1 MEPPSAG
8 PVPSPEPPDPGL
20 DAAQSFD
27 SPHPP
32 IPPEPPPIVSH
43 VSRLRATVGFP
54 RIVPNLDLQLML
66 VDCSSPL
73 EFCGTSL
80 WCVSMNK
87 VLSCSSFASPTWE
100 SWWMVIEWKA
110 QGLLVSAFYR
120 LVLIVSG
127 PLVTF
132 IVLLVGTLIA
142 ICRLRSLIF
151 GAMKFFSLSWWQI
164 KPKELVNA
172 IFPATGCS
180 ESKITNTSDLVLL
193 KGSTGR
199 PSFLSRPEPQSK
211 QNEPSPPLLRRA
223 HLLLLLKQTH
233 PSSPE
238 PHKAA
243 PVDPF
248 YSPRTNTPSHLRS
261 FFPAP
266 STRSRP
272 WKPPDPPP
280 PPDLPPPSCY
290 VLHIELGETNSHSM
304 CLNPPLVETPISKC
318 VII

>member
-87 VLSCSSFASPTWE
+87 
-100 SWWMVIEWKA
+100 
-110 QGLLVSAFYR
+110 
-120 LVLIVSG
+120 
-127 PLVTF
+127 
-132 IVLLVGTLIA
+132 
-142 ICRLRSLIF
+142 
-151 GAMKFFSLSWWQI
+151 I

-304 CLNPPLVETPISKC
+304 CLNPPLVETPISKTHIC
-318 VII
+318 FAGGSLHLHLFSLERLGPLILGDD